1 MARTDKYWQHDFR
14 TNTRP
19 GRPVPEDGQHHCSR
33 GEWCASSVIV
43 TEDGETRREPA
54 YTFQSFC
61 PRDREHVAAALD
73 DLPDL
78 HARLSDELGEKRRGG
93 GEKVTV
99 SKSAPIPVNTAVD
112 ALMRDITETL
122 VSWHER
128 VADIARLSFP
138 GGDLSRRR
146 RDHVAVEAAVTALS
160 GHLDALL
167 ALPPQPMWRT
177 ADDSR
182 ELEDLDGAAA
192 GLEIL
197 HLHYLCRRLL
207 GETRARAETFDG
219 IPCREC
225 EDIALEHAE
234 PPSDPDEHAPKS
246 RCASCGDVMD
256 DEEFEAWADR
266 YSTWAESAMPAC
278 RRCQRGDHEQCAWQA
293 CPCRSVSHA
302 AAA

>member
-1 MARTDKYWQHDFR
+1 MPRADKYWQHSFS
-14 TNTRP
+14 P
-19 GRPVPEDGQHHCSR
+19 QPARPVPEEGQRSCARS
-33 GEWCASSVIV
+33 EWCASSVIV
-43 TEDGETRREPA
+43 TEDGETRREPGLTYQA
-54 YTFQSFC
+54 FC
-61 PRDREHVAAALD
+61 ARDREHIATALD

-78 HARLSDELGEKRRGG
+78 HTRLADELGEKRRGA
-93 GEKVTV
+93 GEKITM
-99 SKSAPIPVNTAVD
+99 SKSAPLPVNTAVD
-112 ALMRDITETL
+112 ALMRDVTETL

-128 VADIARLSFP
+128 VADVARLSFP

-146 RDHVAVEAAVTALS
+146 RDHVAVEAAVTVLS

-167 ALPPQPMWRT
+167 ALPLQPMVRYRDDEREMPDLEG
-177 ADDSR
+177 AD
-182 ELEDLDGAAA
+182 A

-207 GETRARAETFDG
+207 GETRAHAETFDG

-225 EDIALEHAE
+225 EDMALERAE
-234 PPSDPDEHAPKS
+234 PPADPAENAPKS

-293 CPCRSVSHA
+293 CPCRSFGHA